1 MAAAGESPRS
11 TPAGSSTAAHE
22 MFTRMGAQ
30 GFAERA
36 RRELIATGE
45 KVRKQQL
52 SSGDELTAQEA
63 QIARLAAT
71 V

>member
-1 MAAAGESPRS
+1 
-11 TPAGSSTAAHE
+11 
-22 MFTRMGAQ
+22 MGAQ

-52 SSGDELTAQEA
+52 ASGDELTRKRHRSRA
-63 QIARLAAT
+63 LPPT